1 MILFPHV
8 LNSKGIFDN
17 NQKLALDIGF
27 YITAKLQEIS
37 LRQGM
42 DVVAVTTRS
51 TEGKSAMDYADDFY
65 DYNGYAFYIEA
76 DVQAIQTH
84 NINDAISSLWGVS
97 NVSAANGKLTVK

>member
-37 LRQGM
+37 QMRIRVCQTI
-42 DVVAVTTRS
+42 DNFVVRS
-51 TEGKSAMDYADDFY
+51 RARWRKTNQPLKKENKRKIGAP
-65 DYNGYAFYIEA
+65 IE
-76 DVQAIQTH
+76 
-84 NINDAISSLWGVS
+84 
-97 NVSAANGKLTVK
+97 NGKLTIVLH